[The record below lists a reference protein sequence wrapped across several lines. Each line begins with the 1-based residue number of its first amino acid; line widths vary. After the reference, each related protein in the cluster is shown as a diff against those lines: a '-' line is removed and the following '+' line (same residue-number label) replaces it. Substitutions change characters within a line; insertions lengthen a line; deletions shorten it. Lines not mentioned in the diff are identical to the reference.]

1 MEPTEKQKKQA
12 RPFIQEWQRSKPQ
25 VTTTTTSAEGTQQ
38 NTVVNTAGNAERM
51 LIDELAETDQ
61 AKASQVLDFYDVFK
75 STIGVQ

>member
-1 MEPTEKQKKQA
+1 LGFLITFGA
-12 RPFIQEWQRSKPQ
+12 
-25 VTTTTTSAEGTQQ
+25 V
-38 NTVVNTAGNAERM
+38 VVNTAGDAERM